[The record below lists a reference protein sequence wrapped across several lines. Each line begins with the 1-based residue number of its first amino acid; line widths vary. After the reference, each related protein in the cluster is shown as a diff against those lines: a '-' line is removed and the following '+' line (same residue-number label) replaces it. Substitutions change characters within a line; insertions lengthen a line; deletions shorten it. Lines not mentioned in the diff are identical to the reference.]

1 MNPSMRRLACAA
13 CALLLL
19 NACTTT
25 RQWYDYIQGGNYMDC
40 NKITDTQRYR
50 ECQQQTRPDYDK
62 YQRER
67 EAAKR

>member
-1 MNPSMRRLACAA
+1 MLRTLCILG
-13 CALLLL
+13 ALLLL
-19 NACTTT
+19 SACTTA
-25 RQWYDYIQGGNYMDC
+25 RDWYEYVQIGNYMDC
-40 NKITDTQRYR
+40 NKIQDPQRYR